1 MSELRISTETVCFA
15 IARAR
20 ALAAKVAPTGLVE
33 GSNPSDENYQA
44 VLEARPG
51 DATEEELRRALQA
64 LNGEELADLI
74 GLMWLGRDDRPVED
88 WPDVLREVAE
98 QPPERPIDELLETP
112 LLGEYL
118 EQGLATFGYSCS
130 DIRGG
135 HGAPPH

>member
-44 VLEARPG
+44 VLEDRSG

-74 GLMWLGRDDRPVED
+74 GLTWLGRDDRPVED

>member
-44 VLEARPG
+44 VLEDRPG

>member
-20 ALAAKVAPTGLVE
+20 ALAKVAPTGLVE

-44 VLEARPG
+44 VLEDRPG

>member
-20 ALAAKVAPTGLVE
+20 ALAAKVAPTGLAE

-44 VLEARPG
+44 VLEDRSG

-74 GLMWLGRDDRPVED
+74 GLTWLGRDDRPVED

-98 QPPERPIDELLETP
+98 QPPERPIDELLENP

-118 EQGLATFGYSCS
+118 EQGLARFGYSCTE
-130 DIRGG
+130 IRGG